1 MHFSP
6 EFHQKARRLAW
17 RILLVAVVLVVMHH
31 GYTFG
36 QWLQK
41 Q

>member
-1 MHFSP
+1 MHMSP
-6 EFHQKARRLAW
+6 EFHKKARRLAW
-17 RILLVAVVLVVMHH
+17 RILLVAIVLVVMHH